1 VSIGKKE
8 LRLIAILCVIAYT
21 FVFYK
26 FIWQS
31 AIPSIRTL
39 NGDVAAALGKLELL
53 EEDFGNLDTY
63 KTQLAT
69 QTTSNE
75 RIDEYLMSSANMV
88 DSLEYVD
95 KLTRLIGDNIREMNI
110 AKPEQKYVLNG
121 KNPAADGTE
130 LKEDAKNNRTYYE
143 IKMDFRAYMTY
154 SSAMELVKYIEGGT
168 RRVKITKFFV
178 KTLSDS
184 DLKMLTDAGAK
195 QEQGKTGTTA
205 DVSKTTAQKGNSL
218 NTVAQNTAI
227 QNTVMQN
234 ADTQIITPENKL
246 FDTNMTI
253 TIYSTNL
260 RASDRMYEYSRHK
273 LNRFIY
279 SNGILLTSSGSVGSL
294 NVSDPVSSLDEE
306 FGSSD
311 IIIKERSYLAA
322 GENLQ
327 IFGVDRENSIIR
339 SKTAGTTEI
348 RISLIGNSYFVDT
361 VENGK
366 KSLAMTGSLPD
377 KSVIT
382 LAVAVAMPSIKEN
395 DNIHLNIEINN
406 NSGRD
411 LNIILDDLQKRVNI
425 SDRNGNKI
433 YSDSTAENARII

>member
-1 VSIGKKE
+1 MSIGKKE
-8 LRLIAILCVIAYT
+8 LRLIAILCVIAYA

-31 AIPSIRTL
+31 VIPSIRTV

-63 KTQLAT
+63 KTQLTT
-69 QTTSNE
+69 QKTSNE
-75 RIDEYLMSSANMV
+75 RIDEYLMNSANMV

-121 KNPAADGTE
+121 KNPAADDTE
-130 LKEDAKNNRTYYE
+130 LKEDAKKNKTYYE

-178 KTLSDS
+178 KALADS
-184 DLKMLTDAGAK
+184 DLKMLTDAKTK

-205 DVSKTTAQKGNSL
+205 DALKSAVQKDNSV
-218 NTVAQNTAI
+218 NTVAQNTAT

-234 ADTQIITPENKL
+234 ADTQITTPENKL

-253 TIYSTNL
+253 SIYSTNL

-279 SNGILLTSSGSVGSL
+279 TNGILLTSSGSVASL
-294 NVSDPVSSLDEE
+294 NASDPVSSLDEE

-327 IFGVDRENSIIR
+327 IFGVDREKNIIR
-339 SKTAGTTEI
+339 LKTAGTTEI

-395 DNIHLNIEINN
+395 DNIRLDIKINN

-411 LNIILDDLQKRVNI
+411 LNITLDDLQKRVNI

-433 YSDSTAENARII
+433 YSDSTAEKVRII